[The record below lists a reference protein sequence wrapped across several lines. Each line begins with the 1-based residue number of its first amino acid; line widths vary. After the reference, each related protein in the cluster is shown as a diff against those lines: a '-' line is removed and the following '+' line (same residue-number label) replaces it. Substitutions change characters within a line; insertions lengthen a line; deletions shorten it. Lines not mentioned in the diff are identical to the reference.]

1 MFNRLS
7 LFIFITLCLNKTLY
21 AQCCGGCNPIGGNTN
36 QGTLPKHTLQV
47 NSYYKHGYSEGYMQD
62 DHNSDFKFV
71 KNANNSFVGLQ
82 LGYGVFKR
90 FTVMVDGGY
99 YVNRTQNFEIQ
110 SYKFSLNG
118 YGGSSITLSGKYNI
132 IKDTARDIEFT
143 MGIGVKMP
151 WSKKP
156 QIIDGVE
163 LTEDVQ
169 PSNGAYGLAISTF
182 LFKDFDNLNMRIFL
196 INNTT
201 INGKSMR
208 DYKEGNTYITSFFV
222 SKTFLKNWSAILAV
236 RNEIRDFAY
245 RDNIKVA
252 SSGGYRFLAI
262 PQINYTIKKKYN
274 ISALYEMPIY
284 QNYYGIQLKDL
295 YAFSINLNIRLG
307 LSKKANEECA
317 RP

>member
-1 MFNRLS
+1 MKNIILLLISLS
-7 LFIFITLCLNKTLY
+7 LNQAFF

-36 QGTLPKHTLQV
+36 QGTLPKYTLQI
-47 NSYYKHGYSEGYMQD
+47 NTYYKHGYSAGYMQD

-71 KNANNSFVGLQ
+71 KNANNSYIGLQ

-90 FTVMVDGGY
+90 LTFMVDGGY
-99 YVNRTQNFEIQ
+99 YLNRTQNFEIQ

-132 IKDTARDIEFT
+132 IRDTARDIEFT
-143 MGIGVKMP
+143 MGLGVKLP

-156 QIIDGVE
+156 QIVNGVE

-169 PSNGAYGLAISTF
+169 PSNGAFGLVLSAF

-201 INGKSMR
+201 INGKSIR
-208 DYKEGNTYITSFFV
+208 DYKEGNTYITSLFV
-222 SKTFLKNWSAILAV
+222 SKTFLKNWSAILQV
-236 RNEIRDFAY
+236 RNEIRDFAF
-245 RDNIKVA
+245 RDDVKVP
-252 SSGGYRFLAI
+252 SSGGYRFLCV

-274 ISALYEMPIY
+274 ISALYEIPVY

-307 LSKKANEECA
+307 LSKKANTTCEKS
-317 RP
+317 